1 MNMLV
6 IIYVLGL
13 IILGNVFGYGFLKII
28 EHLTDIEKDHIERVP
43 GNCPH
48 CNKPHLY
55 VNYHGNKYIEYRCS
69 DCKWMVIY
77 KKNKF
82 GHWEKI
88 GGLK

>member
-48 CNKPHLY
+48 CNKPYLY

-69 DCKWMVIY
+69 ECKWMDIY